1 MVRNIPTYVGMT
13 LTDRRTQSDIWE
25 HPHIRGED
33 LNGQRRC
40 RNITTSVGKT
50 LKMLSKI
57 KHLTFSKVQNLL
69 TFKASSNRQKFP
81 FYSYVKERSMWNV
94 TLIAQKKEPS
104 KNSTM
109 KDGTP
114 NQCKCVSKPLI
125 WLDAYY
131 GL

>member
-1 MVRNIPTYVGMT
+1 MVRNIPTYVGKT
-13 LTDRRTQSDIWE
+13 LTDRRIQSDIWE

-69 TFKASSNRQKFP
+69 PFKAPNTAKSSL
-81 FYSYVKERSMWNV
+81 FYSYVKERPMWNV

-109 KDGTP
+109 KDGTHK
-114 NQCKCVSKPLI
+114 QCKCVSKPLI
-125 WLDAYY
+125 
-131 GL
+131 